1 MLLFFYTQ
9 LPYMLD
15 LHLFLGRPVK
25 IATGASK
32 EGLFHSFVTYVFKC
46 CFLFGFLFISE
57 VYI

>member
-1 MLLFFYTQ
+1 MLLFFCTQ

-32 EGLFHSFVTYVFKC
+32 EGLFHSFLTCVR
-46 CFLFGFLFISE
+46 E
-57 VYI
+57 